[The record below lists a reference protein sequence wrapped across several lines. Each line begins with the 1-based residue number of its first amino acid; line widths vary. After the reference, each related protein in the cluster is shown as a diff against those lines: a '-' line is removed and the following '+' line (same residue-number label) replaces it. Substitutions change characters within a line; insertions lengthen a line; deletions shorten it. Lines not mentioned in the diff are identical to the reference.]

1 MKGKSLRRCVLGLPM
16 ALAIAS
22 CSGPTGTDGP
32 PVAGTFLTEVRSP
45 PRTDLSAFDPEIV
58 AVANAGRVEITGF
71 IPFDLCHQTLSSEFT
86 RDGQDLVVTLNNP
99 SRPNAGSLVCLQ
111 WVAETRYRATLT
123 GLEAGQYRLV
133 VIQNPA
139 RRFVDGR
146 HVARVDTVVV
156 GPVTVGAAQ

>member
-71 IPFDLCHQTLSSEFT
+71 IPFDLCRQTLSSEFT

-123 GLEAGQYRLV
+123 GLESGQYRV
-133 VIQNPA
+133 IVIQNPA

-156 GPVTVGAAQ
+156 GAVAIGAAP

>member
-1 MKGKSLRRCVLGLPM
+1 MKGMSMRRCFLALPM

-22 CSGPTGTDGP
+22 CSSPTGSDGS

-58 AVANAGRVEITGF
+58 AVANAGQVEITGF
-71 IPFDLCHQTLSSEFT
+71 IPFDLCRQTLSGDFT
-86 RDGQDLVVTLNNP
+86 REGHDLVVTLNNP

-111 WVAETRYRATLT
+111 WVAETRYRATLR
-123 GLEAGQYRLV
+123 GLEAGEYRLL

-146 HVARVDTVVV
+146 HVARVDTVVL
-156 GPVTVGAAQ
+156 GPVTIGAAQ